1 MAGSPIGRGL
11 CPAQHC
17 TWKRSRSPLI
27 YFTTSFLGGPL
38 WLRPEHSPRPAR
50 EHPVPKWPAKRCSSV
65 RSGYGFTALCHK
77 VLCFFENLFMLYW
90 NTADQ
95 QCCCDSFQVG
105 SRGTQPY
112 VHVYLFS
119 PIHQS
124 LLPRTRSDEVR
135 WGHPAHGGG
144 SELLY
149 NRPLQAHTEGALGPE
164 KERTGLGSPSRS

>member
-27 YFTTSFLGGPL
+27 YFTASFLGGPL
-38 WLRPEHSPRPAR
+38 WLRPEQSPRSAR
-50 EHPVPKWPAKRCSSV
+50 EHTVPKWPAQRCSSV

-90 NTADQ
+90 NIADQ

-112 VHVYLFS
+112 IYRQPFS
-119 PIHQS
+119 PKLPYLACHIHKVSYLWRTLQFTRCFYTRFYFN
-124 LLPRTRSDEVR
+124 RTRRRFCCHLD
-135 WGHPAHGGG
+135 AD
-144 SELLY
+144 
-149 NRPLQAHTEGALGPE
+149 
-164 KERTGLGSPSRS
+164 